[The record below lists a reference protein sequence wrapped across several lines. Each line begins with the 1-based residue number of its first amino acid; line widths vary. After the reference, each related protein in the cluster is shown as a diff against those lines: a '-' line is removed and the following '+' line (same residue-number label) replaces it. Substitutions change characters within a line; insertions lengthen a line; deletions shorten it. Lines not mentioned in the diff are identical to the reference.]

1 MSLFTHTTREL
12 IVKLD
17 EFFDSIEIGTLIFK
31 EGIKAYVTGDNESF
45 QNHLSKIDDIE
56 GKADK
61 LQRSIENEM
70 IVHSILPQQRSDV
83 IKLLDVLD
91 EIVDTSKGS
100 LNEFYLEIPKIPASL
115 AQDFISLSEVSSNAA
130 EELIPAA
137 RSFFREPH
145 VVRDKLIKVYY
156 FERETDKMAFS
167 IKKKIFHD
175 MSDLSLAEKAHLRYI
190 LHHIESISDRSQ
202 VAADMLAS
210 MAIRL
215 ML

>member
-17 EFFDSIEIGTLIFK
+17 EFFDSIEIGILIFK
-31 EGIKAYVTGDNESF
+31 EGIRAYVTGDNEAF
-45 QNHLSKIDDIE
+45 QNHLKKIDDTE
-56 GKADK
+56 SKADK

-70 IVHSILPQQRSDV
+70 IVHSILPQQRGDV

-91 EIVDTSKGS
+91 EIIDTSKGS
-100 LNEFYLEIPKIPASL
+100 LNEFYLEIPKVPASL
-115 AQDFISLSEVSSNAA
+115 APDFISLSEVSSNAA
-130 EELIPAA
+130 DELIPAA

-145 VVRDKLIKVYY
+145 LVRDKLIKVYY
-156 FERETDKMAFS
+156 FERETDKMAFN

-175 MSDLSLAEKAHLRYI
+175 MPDLTLAEKAHLRYI

>member
-1 MSLFTHTTREL
+1 MSLFTNTTREV
-12 IVKLD
+12 IIKLD
-17 EFFDSIEIGTLIFK
+17 EFFDSIEIGVLIFK
-31 EGIKAYVTGDNESF
+31 EGIKAYVTGDETAF
-45 QNHLSKIDDIE
+45 ENHLNKLDDIE

-61 LQRSIENEM
+61 LQRAIENEM
-70 IVHSILPQQRSDV
+70 IVHSILPQQRSDL

-91 EIVDTSKGS
+91 EIVDTAKGS
-100 LNEFYLEIPKIPASL
+100 LNEFFIEIPKVPASL
-115 AQDFISLSEVSSNAA
+115 SQDFISLAEVSSNAA

-145 VVRDKLIKVYY
+145 LVRDKLIKVYY
-156 FERETDKMAFS
+156 FERETDKSSFN

-175 MSDLSLAEKAHLRYI
+175 MPELSLAEKAHLRYI

-202 VAADMLAS
+202 DAADMLAS

>member
-31 EGIKAYVTGDNESF
+31 EGIKAYVTGDNEAF
-45 QNHLSKIDDIE
+45 QNHLNKIDDIE
-56 GKADK
+56 GKADR

-100 LNEFYLEIPKIPASL
+100 LNEFYLEIPRIPVSL
-115 AQDFISLSEVSSNAA
+115 APDFISLSEISSNAA

-137 RSFFREPH
+137 RSFFREPNM
-145 VVRDKLIKVYY
+145 VRDKLIKVYY
-156 FERETDKMAFS
+156 FERETDKMAFN

-175 MSDLSLAEKAHLRYI
+175 MPELTLAEKAHLRYI
-190 LHHIESISDRSQ
+190 IHHIESISDRSQ